1 MSVITILTI
10 SLVEYLRG
18 HEGELIVDAAL
29 DDLGVNDEAGGD
41 VV

>member
-1 MSVITILTI
+1 MKIVYS
-10 SLVEYLRG
+10 RG
-18 HEGELIVDAAL
+18 HEGELVVDAAL